1 MRFLSGDY
9 FGAFVRLSMGNLVPF
24 IVAVHVTK
32 ATNASYGMAVTIA
45 QMLESLAYT
54 MATSLTIEGAYDAST
69 LAANARRALRR
80 TVMALVPLV
89 AVTVLIAP
97 FALAVLGPG
106 YQEATNVLRLI
117 ALAAIPRAFIELYL
131 GVLRARGRPKAL
143 AAIQTVQFA
152 LTMTGVLT
160 LLPTMGI
167 NGVGLTLF
175 GTQLTVAAAIAP
187 GLVRVFTDPAKAM
200 SVTRPPWWRRWA
212 RVLPPILV
220 AEGVLLHL
228 LAPKS
233 ALLATSLVGL
243 VLIVISYVFTVSD
256 GRRGPL
262 MGLLHL
268 GGAAVCL
275 YPPGRADSAIAAL
288 VDQVARTGV
297 VQPGSDAGLLPV
309 VAFLL
314 RSGSVTAGQVLSW
327 LPLACAVL
335 SVLPLMTLLRTAPAR
350 PSVALL
356 FVGAA
361 WSMQAFSPP
370 LGLAF
375 LFYLCFVAIL
385 ADHRFEVTTVAVLL
399 ALSVAAAFVHPL
411 TALMMAGS
419 CVGLV
424 VARRGPM
431 RLLPVAAV
439 CLVAGVWPIL
449 RDGATGA
456 VTAWARPAEQVS
468 GLLPAARIGL
478 PLILAVMAVWGLA
491 RLIPAL
497 RRGDGDV
504 FAPVLLVSPV
514 LVAAV
519 SFPLLGATAVEI
531 VPIYSLP
538 AACLLASWAVLGRP
552 DGKNAKYGK

>member
-1 MRFLSGDY
+1 
-9 FGAFVRLSMGNLVPF
+9 
-24 IVAVHVTK
+24 
-32 ATNASYGMAVTIA
+32 
-45 QMLESLAYT
+45 
-54 MATSLTIEGAYDAST
+54 
-69 LAANARRALRR
+69 
-80 TVMALVPLV
+80 
-89 AVTVLIAP
+89 
-97 FALAVLGPG
+97 
-106 YQEATNVLRLI
+106 
-117 ALAAIPRAFIELYL
+117 
-131 GVLRARGRPKAL
+131 
-143 AAIQTVQFA
+143 
-152 LTMTGVLT
+152 
-160 LLPTMGI
+160 
-167 NGVGLTLF
+167 
-175 GTQLTVAAAIAP
+175 
-187 GLVRVFTDPAKAM
+187 
-200 SVTRPPWWRRWA
+200 
-212 RVLPPILV
+212 
-220 AEGVLLHL
+220 
-228 LAPKS
+228 
-233 ALLATSLVGL
+233 
-243 VLIVISYVFTVSD
+243 
-256 GRRGPL
+256 
-262 MGLLHL
+262 
-268 GGAAVCL
+268 
-275 YPPGRADSAIAAL
+275 
-288 VDQVARTGV
+288 
-297 VQPGSDAGLLPV
+297 
-309 VAFLL
+309 
-314 RSGSVTAGQVLSW
+314 VLSW

-385 ADHRFEVTTVAVLL
+385 ADHRFEATTVAVLL

-419 CVGLV
+419 CLGLV
-424 VARRGPM
+424 AARRGPM

-449 RDGATGA
+449 RDGTTGA

-468 GLLPAARIGL
+468 GLLSAARIGL

-514 LVAAV
+514 LVAAL
-519 SFPLLGATAVEI
+519 SFPLLGAAAVEI

-552 DGKNAKYGK
+552 DGRNGK